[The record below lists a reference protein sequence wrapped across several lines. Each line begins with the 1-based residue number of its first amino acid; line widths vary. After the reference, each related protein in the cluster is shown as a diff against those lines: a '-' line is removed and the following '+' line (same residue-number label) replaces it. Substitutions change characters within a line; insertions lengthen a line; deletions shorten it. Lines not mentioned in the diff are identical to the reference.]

1 MAILFSLCSL
11 GFAGFNDMLFR
22 RYGQTNRPV
31 GLFVALIG
39 VIWASFFAA
48 LGWLK
53 GGLGLTV
60 SALAI
65 GSVAGVCSAASN
77 LIFIETMKKTGAG
90 IGATIYRLNLVFVAI
105 MAALFLNEAFTLFKV
120 LGLVLAAVTVLL
132 LTGGREAGTRAAGR
146 QFILLLVAASFL
158 RACMGIAYKVA
169 SNCGTSNEAFLFING
184 LYWMVFGALYAWL
197 VEKNTGVDRHV
208 CGYSLLS
215 GILVCGIVLFL
226 RLAVNAGDA
235 SMTVTI
241 SQLSFLVTFPCA
253 VCFLKEAVSL
263 RKMAAVGLAA
273 LCIVC
278 FALA

>member
-39 VIWASFFAA
+39 VVWAGFFAA
-48 LGWLK
+48 LGWFK
-53 GGLGLTV
+53 GSLALTV

-65 GSVAGVCSAASN
+65 GSVAGVCSATSN
-77 LIFIETMKKTGAG
+77 LIFIEAMKRTGAG

-105 MAALFLNEAFTLFKV
+105 LAAVFLNESFTFIKV
-120 LGLVLAAVTVLL
+120 LGLAMAVGTVLL
-132 LTGGREAGTRAAGR
+132 LTAERDAGARAVGR

-169 SNCGTSNEAFLFING
+169 SNHGTSNEAFLLING
-184 LYWMVFGALYAWL
+184 IYWVLFGALYAWL
-197 VEKNTGVDRHV
+197 VEKETGIDRHV
-208 CGYSLLS
+208 CGYSILS
-215 GILVCGIVLFL
+215 GALVCGIVLFL

-241 SQLSFLVTFPCA
+241 SQLSFLVTIPCA
-253 VCFLKEAVSL
+253 VCFLNESVSF
-263 RKMAAVGLAA
+263 RKMAAVGLAV
-273 LCIVC
+273 LCILC
-278 FALA
+278 FAMA